1 MTEKNRKYVVELAS
15 YIVLTFVMFT
25 LMIWSVNLMGREV
38 YGIDNLF
45 MKLFNYFILSENVQ
59 LPLPHN

>member
-25 LMIWSVNLMGREV
+25 LMIWSINLMGREV